1 MVDEIII
8 MSDLIITP
16 LIKARGSL
24 DLALAA
30 PKTDLNRD
38 ASIQRFE
45 FTFELAWKTMRRI
58 LKYKGILINSPRD
71 TIREAAKEG
80 FIQDPKKWFLFLE
93 NRNLTSHVY
102 NEDVAEKIYSALPEF
117 KIILDSFIDGILKL

>member
-71 TIREAAKEG
+71 TIREAA
-80 FIQDPKKWFLFLE
+80 
-93 NRNLTSHVY
+93 